1 MSTGGRTHVYIL
13 IIPNTCKCEIKT
25 NFRNITVTITGPNA
39 TMVETLPNT
48 NNTFTRNRIEKMIIG
63 AAAGFKQYLRIRGVG
78 YSLKSGSMNELAITA
93 GFSYTVNHRM
103 HPSISLNSSRKAS
116 NLRVRSKYANTI
128 TQELAYIRKL
138 RQADVYRGLG
148 IYRRYEPILF
158 KKSSKTK

>member
-1 MSTGGRTHVYIL
+1 
-13 IIPNTCKCEIKT
+13 
-25 NFRNITVTITGPNA
+25 
-39 TMVETLPNT
+39 MVETLPNVD
-48 NNTFTRNRIEKMIIG
+48 NVFTRNRIEKMIIG

-78 YSLKSGSMNELAITA
+78 YSLKVEDMNNLVITA

-103 HPSISLNSSRKAS
+103 HPSVTLNNSRKAS
-116 NLRVRSKYANTI
+116 NLKVCSKYANTI
-128 TQELAYIRKL
+128 TQELAYIRKI